1 MHASCESPW
10 HPIAKRCVLDT
21 CFLLTSPFRGMLLT
35 PRGGPRCLAPTAH
48 RVPVYP
54 MVSITFLCRACT
66 AQPIPPLDPYV
77 RLSPHTA
84 HERGT
89 FTGSFHFAN
98 STDFTVV
105 SLRVRWLPL
114 YRFPTLSLRAFAM
127 CAVFPR
133 SDYYAQF
140 DCL

>member
-1 MHASCESPW
+1 MTKTTSCRS
-10 HPIAKRCVLDT
+10 
-21 CFLLTSPFRGMLLT
+21 
-35 PRGGPRCLAPTAH
+35 
-48 RVPVYP
+48 
-54 MVSITFLCRACT
+54 
-66 AQPIPPLDPYV
+66 PPLDPYV

-98 STDFTVV
+98 STAFTVV

-114 YRFPTLSLRAFAM
+114 YRFPTLSLRAFAL

-133 SDYYAQF
+133 SDYSAPF
-140 DCL
+140 DCLEGLGGSYGSPHAYSPPSFTSLSGSRVLTKK